1 MMKKVKDIDGKVVT
15 GLFRN
20 PNGTLVVNNEAA
32 LKKYQSQINDKQ
44 KIIQLE
50 REILEMKTMMQQLLQ
65 K

>member
-1 MMKKVKDIDGKVVT
+1 MKKVKDIDGKVVT